1 VSTRVPPLEVAD
13 MTAEQREFYDSYA
26 TGFRAAPEAT
36 FLLVDDAGHLMGP
49 PAIWVH
55 SQPLGNSLQ
64 VFGGA
69 IRYHLHFSR
78 RAQEIAILM
87 VAQHRDS
94 AFERFAHQQAGLKSG
109 LTQQDIDAI
118 LAGNPPELRS
128 DEERAVYEATRRVL
142 AAGTLDA
149 QEYQKYAAVLSV
161 PHLFELVTLIGYYL
175 MLATQLSVF
184 DIQPPMAAD
193 HD

>member
-1 VSTRVPPLEVAD
+1 VSTRVPPLDVAD

-26 TGFRAAPEAT
+26 TGFRAAPTAT
-36 FLLVDDAGHLMGP
+36 FLLVDGAGQLLGP
-49 PAIWVH
+49 PAIWIH

-87 VAQHRDS
+87 VAHHRNS
-94 AFERFAHQQAGLKSG
+94 AFERFAHEQAGRKSG

-118 LAGNPPELRS
+118 FAGEPPALRT
-128 DEERAVYEATRRVL
+128 EEEQAVYEVTRSVL

-149 QEYQKYAAVLSV
+149 QQYEKYAAVLSV

-175 MLATQLSVF
+175 MLATQLAVF
-184 DIQPPMAAD
+184 DIQPPVAD
-193 HD
+193 

>member
-1 VSTRVPPLEVAD
+1 

-26 TGFRAAPEAT
+26 TGFRAAASAT
-36 FLLVDDAGHLMGP
+36 FLLVDGAGQLMGP

-55 SQPLGNSLQ
+55 SQPLGNALQ

-87 VAQHRDS
+87 VANHRDS

-118 LAGNPPELRS
+118 NAGQAPRLHT
-128 DEERAVYEATRRVL
+128 EEEQAVYEVTERIL
-142 AAGTLDA
+142 QAGTLNV
-149 QEYQKYAAVLSV
+149 QEYEKYATVLSV
-161 PHLFELVTLIGYYL
+161 KHLFELVTLIGYYL
-175 MLATQLSVF
+175 MLATQLAVF
-184 DIQPPMAAD
+184 DIQPPDEA
-193 HD
+193 

>member
-1 VSTRVPPLEVAD
+1 VSTRVPPLEIGD

-36 FLLVDDAGHLMGP
+36 FLLVDGAGHLLGP
-49 PAIWVH
+49 PAIWIH
-55 SQPLGNSLQ
+55 SQPLGNTLQ

-87 VAQHRDS
+87 VAHDRNS
-94 AFERFAHQQAGLKSG
+94 AFERFAHEQAGRKSG

-118 LAGNPPELRS
+118 FSGEPPDLRT
-128 DEERAVYEATRRVL
+128 EEEQAVYEVTRGVL

-149 QEYQKYAAVLSV
+149 QEYEKYAAVLSV

-175 MLATQLSVF
+175 MLATQLAVF
-184 DIQPPMAAD
+184 DIQPPAAG
-193 HD
+193 

>member
-13 MTAEQREFYDSYA
+13 MTPEQREFYDSYA
-26 TGFRAAPEAT
+26 TGFRAAPNAT
-36 FLLVDDAGHLMGP
+36 FLLVDGAGHLMGP
-49 PAIWVH
+49 PAIWIH

-78 RAQEIAILM
+78 RAQEMAILM
-87 VAQHRDS
+87 VAHHRASD
-94 AFERFAHQQAGLKSG
+94 FERFAHQQAGLKSG

-118 LAGNPPELRS
+118 FAGNPPQLRTG
-128 DEERAVYEATRRVL
+128 EEQAVYEVTRAVL
-142 AAGTLDA
+142 AAGTLDT
-149 QEYQKYAAVLSV
+149 QEFEKYAAVLSV

-175 MLATQLSVF
+175 MLATQLAVF
-184 DIQPPMAAD
+184 DIQPPAD
-193 HD
+193 AG

>member
-1 VSTRVPPLEVAD
+1 
-13 MTAEQREFYDSYA
+13 MTPEQREFYDSYA
-26 TGFRAAPEAT
+26 TGFRAAPTAT
-36 FLLVDDAGHLMGP
+36 FLLVDGAGHLMGP

-78 RAQEIAILM
+78 RAQEMAILM
-87 VAQHRDS
+87 VAHHRDS

-109 LTQQDIDAI
+109 LSQQDIDAI
-118 LAGNPPELRS
+118 HAGRPPALDT
-128 DEERAVYEATRRVL
+128 DEERAVYEATRRIL
-142 AAGTLDA
+142 EAGTLDTE
-149 QEYQKYAAVLSV
+149 EYQKYTQVLSV

-175 MLATQLSVF
+175 MLATQLAVF
-184 DIQPPMAAD
+184 DIQPPSEV
-193 HD
+193 

>member
-1 VSTRVPPLEVAD
+1 

-26 TGFRAAPEAT
+26 TGFRAAPSAT
-36 FLLVDDAGHLMGP
+36 FLLVDDAGQLMGP

-55 SQPLGNSLQ
+55 SQPLGNALQ

-118 LAGNPPELRS
+118 NAGRAPSLHT
-128 DEERAVYEATRRVL
+128 EEEQAVYEVTGRIL
-142 AAGTLDA
+142 HAGTLDA
-149 QEYQKYAAVLSV
+149 AEYQKYADVLTV
-161 PHLFELVTLIGYYL
+161 QHLFELVTLIGYYL
-175 MLATQLSVF
+175 MLATQLAVF
-184 DIQPPMAAD
+184 DIQPPGAVG
-193 HD
+193 